1 MIDFFGN
8 GLCLHCHLAK
18 NELMDIAAFNN
29 LSESSWK
36 EKDDTL
42 QEELSEILKKYPE
55 KSHDD
60 IVESYSWDLH
70 LNQYKYPN
78 LHRESLIITVFNFL
92 EHQLNSLCQ
101 IFYESIDS
109 DLKLKDING
118 QGVERAFLFLKKVVN
133 VDFSHFGAELPVI
146 KGVNLVRNI
155 IVHNGGVLPDDAN
168 SKVNKF
174 IASSEY
180 ISGSAGGGINIQPEF
195 IDCFVKVLVAFFE
208 KLDNEVQKHIQG
220 YNA

>member
-1 MIDFFGN
+1 MVDFFGN
-8 GLCLHCHLAK
+8 GLCIHCHLAK
-18 NELMDIAAFNN
+18 SELMNIAYFNKI
-29 LSESSWK
+29 SEASWK
-36 EKDDTL
+36 EKNNNL

-55 KSHDD
+55 KSHND

-78 LHRESLIITVFNFL
+78 LHRESLIITIFNFL
-92 EHQLNSLCQ
+92 EHQLNCLCQ

-109 DLKLKDING
+109 NLKLQDMNG
-118 QGVERAFLFLKKVVN
+118 RGIERAFLFLKKVVN
-133 VDFSHFGAELPVI
+133 IDFTHFGTELPVI

-155 IVHNGGVLPDDAN
+155 IVHNGGILSDDTN

-180 ISGSAGGGINIQPEF
+180 LSGAVGRDINIRFEF
-195 IDCFVKVLVAFFE
+195 IDYFINILIAFFE
-208 KLDNEVQKHIQG
+208 KLDNEIQKYIQV
-220 YNA
+220 YAA